1 MSIQGAPILKNL
13 LGKENSKKTVFD
25 RLSQSVKITGKTTG
39 NSVDA
44 AGNSVDAAGSQT
56 QKLDAFSIQL
66 ELMEYLD
73 PTAGLSEEE
82 KKAYE
87 AKIMQKLRS
96 GKKLTSEEMNYLRA
110 KNPQLYMQAARVQAM
125 RENLRNQL
133 ENCKSKEEVEK
144 VYGNFTSMISK
155 DDPMKEAL
163 VAAYD
168 DELKEFKKT
177 DKYQALPAKEENRKE
192 TGVFK
197 RD

>member
-25 RLSQSVKITGKTTG
+25 RLSQSVKITGKKTG

-56 QKLDAFSIQL
+56 QKLDAFSIQS

-144 VYGNFTSMISK
+144 VYGDFTSMISK

-168 DELKEFKKT
+168 DELKEFKKM
-177 DKYQALPAKEENRKE
+177 DKYQALPAKEEDSKSKKSIPE
-192 TGVFK
+192 
-197 RD
+197 

>member
-56 QKLDAFSIQL
+56 QKLDAFSIQS

-87 AKIMQKLRS
+87 AKIIQKLRS

-177 DKYQALPAKEENRKE
+177 DKYQALPAKEEDGKE
-192 TGVFK
+192 HSGTES
-197 RD
+197 

>member
-13 LGKENSKKTVFD
+13 LGRENNKKTVFD

-56 QKLDAFSIQL
+56 QKLDVFSIQS

-87 AKIMQKLRS
+87 EKIIQKLRS

-177 DKYQALPAKEENRKE
+177 DKYQALPAKEEDGKE
-192 TGVFK
+192 HSGTES
-197 RD
+197 